1 MAANSAAGVPHD
13 GAPPARNESKRER
26 KRQLLQDRIQQL
38 SENFSRGRDS
48 AYREQLQK
56 IQLDTTLIMRV
67 DPYVDRPLDALADD
81 ESDIPLQNTDPETAK
96 TLLSMAGPR
105 FRDWKQD
112 IEDLMEERDYEINK
126 QKVGYTF
133 TSPVAKDIADLSNLK
148 ERIRCQVRGTPQCLQ
163 LQNPASEAGALILVF
178 DRTRS
183 TYQHNHSQEIS
194 LE

>member
-1 MAANSAAGVPHD
+1 MATNASAAGPSE
-13 GAPPARNESKRER
+13 APPPPPRNESKRER

-38 SENFSRGRDS
+38 GENFSRGRDN

-96 TLLSMAGPR
+96 TLLNMAGPQ

-112 IEDLMEERDYEINK
+112 VEDLMEERDYDINK
-126 QKVGYTF
+126 QKVRVPCR
-133 TSPVAKDIADLSNLK
+133 TSFPNAITN
-148 ERIRCQVRGTPQCLQ
+148 RRWR
-163 LQNPASEAGALILVF
+163 
-178 DRTRS
+178 
-183 TYQHNHSQEIS
+183 
-194 LE
+194 

>member
-1 MAANSAAGVPHD
+1 MAANFAAGSPHE
-13 GAPPARNESKRER
+13 GAAPVRNESKRER

-38 SENFSRGRDS
+38 SENFSRGRDN

-56 IQLDTTLIMRV
+56 IQLDTNLIMRV

-96 TLLSMAGPR
+96 TLLNMAGPR

-126 QKVGYTF
+126 QKVGTPF
-133 TSPVAKDIADLSNLK
+133 HLPSLK
-148 ERIRCQVRGTPQCLQ
+148 RC
-163 LQNPASEAGALILVF
+163 
-178 DRTRS
+178 
-183 TYQHNHSQEIS
+183 
-194 LE
+194 